1 MTTLRP
7 AALLVLAAC
16 ATASFAAET
25 SVEEDVLTLSDAA
38 RLLRV
43 PSKVVV
49 KLAQSGSVPARRVG
63 KEWRFN
69 RVALMEWLQGE
80 RYAYPAVPAKAAG
93 KTNLAAQSAA
103 PAPAAE
109 LPAASNADTALVPG
123 ELAALTGRGIGPVE
137 PQRLAQATP
146 PTPPTSPAPATAP
159 AGAPAAPAAPPAAGA
174 VAQPIGEAPSGLT
187 AEEVALRDQGVLLK
201 AGQANLELG
210 LSYAR
215 QTREN
220 FPFLRVE
227 QDTTTASFTGRYGI
241 RNDLQV
247 TGSIPLIY
255 RYSATFANE
264 GALGLGSDVSGSD
277 SDSYAGDLSL
287 SLQGVALR
295 ENVGRPN
302 LVWSVDAVVPTGPG
316 DQGLGAGL
324 ILSKS
329 YDPVVIYG
337 GINYLYGFDTDRSDP
352 ERTLAKNNWS
362 FNLGYAYAVNDSI
375 ALSGA
380 LAGFYRTPAEPSDP
394 IPPERESYLL
404 QLGLTWQLGRGLF
417 VEPAVALGLGG
428 AAPDFTFSLNLPYT
442 F

>member
-7 AALLVLAAC
+7 VALLVLGAC

-49 KLAQSGSVPARRVG
+49 KLAQSGSVPTRRVG

-93 KTNLAAQSAA
+93 KTNLAAQSAT
-103 PAPAAE
+103 PAPATE
-109 LPAASNADTALVPG
+109 LPAAAKVDTALVPG
-123 ELAALTGRGIGPVE
+123 ELAALTGRGIGPGE
-137 PQRLAQATP
+137 PQRLAQATL
-146 PTPPTSPAPATAP
+146 PTPPTSPAPAT
-159 AGAPAAPAAPPAAGA
+159 APAAPAAPPAAGA
-174 VAQPIGEAPSGLT
+174 VAQQPIGEAPSGLT

-227 QDTTTASFTGRYGI
+227 QDTTTANFTGRYGI

-247 TGSIPLIY
+247 TGSMPVIY
-255 RYSATFANE
+255 RHSATFANE
-264 GALGLGSDVSGSD
+264 VAFGSGVSGSD
-277 SDSYAGDLSL
+277 GESYAGDLSL
-287 SLQGVALR
+287 SLQGVALH

-316 DQGLGAGL
+316 DQGLGTGL

-352 ERTLAKNNWS
+352 QRTLAKNNWS

-380 LAGFYRTPAEPSDP
+380 LAGFYRTPAQPTDP

-428 AAPDFTFSLNLPYT
+428 AAPDFTFSLKLPYT